1 MHHAIAENN
10 EECIEILI
18 EASSK
23 IDEKDV
29 NGYTPLK
36 TAIDMA
42 FKTAINMEHE
52 RVGDIPSNHP
62 RCRNID
68 KLFEK
73 GARIGNVDFGIDK
86 KRKMNLLKK
95 CIGGN
100 HVE

>member
-18 EASSK
+18 EAGSE
-23 IDEKDV
+23 IDEKDL
-29 NGYTPLK
+29 NGYTPFK
-36 TAIDMA
+36 TAIDMEYKRIA
-42 FKTAINMEHE
+42 EN
-52 RVGDIPSNHP
+52 PSNHP
-62 RCRNID
+62 RCQNIF

-100 HVE
+100 HVRILMPYKFI